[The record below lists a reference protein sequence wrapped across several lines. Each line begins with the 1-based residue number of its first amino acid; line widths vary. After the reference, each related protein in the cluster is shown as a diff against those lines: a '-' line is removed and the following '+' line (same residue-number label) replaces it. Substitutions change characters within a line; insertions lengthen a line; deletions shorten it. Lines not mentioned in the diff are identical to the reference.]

1 MEFIEGETLR
11 QKLGKGSLSLKQTA
25 AYLRQIGDALDQ
37 IHGRGICHRDLKPEN
52 VMIRSVGRAD
62 QDLVLIDFSIAIV
75 QDPDVTLHGLSRAAG
90 TIYYMA
96 PEQSIGYADSS
107 TDIYS
112 LAKIVIEMLTAQRL
126 SALLPDASM
135 DLPDR
140 VCEFL
145 ATLDLGLS
153 SPSIQLLS
161 SALEFDPARRPK
173 SAILFANQIAR
184 DLESAKPGYET
195 WDGFIITKS
204 ASDPSTSHDPSPK
217 NDAPDEKSAR

>member
-11 QKLGKGSLSLKQTA
+11 QKLETGSLPPRQTLG
-25 AYLRQIGDALDQ
+25 YLRQMGHALEQ
-37 IHGRGICHRDLKPEN
+37 IHGHGICHRDLKPEN
-52 VMIRSVGRAD
+52 VMIRKASPDG

-112 LAKIVIEMLTAQRL
+112 LAKVVIEMLTGQRL

-135 DLPDR
+135 DLSER
-140 VCEFL
+140 VGELL
-145 ATLDLGLS
+145 AGLDLGLS
-153 SPSIQLLS
+153 STSIQLMS
-161 SALEFDPARRPK
+161 SALEFDPSRRPK
-173 SAILFANQIAR
+173 SAVQFAGQVAQ
-184 DLESAKPGYET
+184 DLDACPAAVERKEA
-195 WDGFIITKS
+195 
-204 ASDPSTSHDPSPK
+204 AS
-217 NDAPDEKSAR
+217 